1 MSDFQGA
8 SVLVTGGSR
17 GIGREIALRFADEG
31 AARVAIGY
39 LRNDAAA
46 KTAADE
52 LRARGAEPVL
62 VRGSVASEKV
72 AAQVADLGPL
82 NALVHSAATG
92 VIRPALETEDKH
104 WDWTLAA
111 NARALLSL
119 ARAAAPSMPEGAAIV
134 GLSSLGSFRVLEN
147 YVLVGTSKAA
157 MEAVV
162 RYLGVELAARGI
174 RVNAV
179 SAGVVET
186 EALEFFPNKEEML
199 RAARDRTP
207 AGRMVEPADVADAV
221 LFLCGPRSKMVCGH
235 TLIVDGGFSLP
246 A

>member
-1 MSDFQGA
+1 VSEFGGA

-17 GIGREIALRFADEG
+17 GIGRELALRFADEG

-39 LRNDAAA
+39 FRSDS
-46 KTAADE
+46 AADAVAAE
-52 LRARGAEPVL
+52 LRTRGAEPVL
-62 VRGSVASEKV
+62 VRGNVASPKV
-72 AAQVADLGPL
+72 AEQVAALGPL
-82 NALVHSAATG
+82 DVLVHNAATG

-104 WDWTLAA
+104 WDWTLAT

-119 ARAAAPSMPEGAAIV
+119 ARAAAPQMSSGAAIV
-134 GLSSLGSFRVLEN
+134 GLSSLGSFRVLDN

-157 MEAVV
+157 LESVV
-162 RYLGVELAARGI
+162 RYLGVELAPRGI

-199 RAARDRTP
+199 EAARGRTP

-221 LFLCGPRSKMVCGH
+221 LFLASVRAKMIVGQ

>member
-1 MSDFQGA
+1 MSEFGGA

-17 GIGREIALRFADEG
+17 GIGRELALRFADEG

-39 LRNDAAA
+39 FRSDSAAEA
-46 KTAADE
+46 VAAE

-62 VRGSVASEKV
+62 VRGNIASPKV
-72 AAQVADLGPL
+72 AEQVAALGPL
-82 NALVHSAATG
+82 DVLVHNAATG

-104 WDWTLAA
+104 WDWTLAT

-119 ARAAAPSMPEGAAIV
+119 VRAAAPQMSSGAAIV
-134 GLSSLGSFRVLEN
+134 GLSSLGSFRVLDN

-157 MEAVV
+157 LESVV
-162 RYLGVELAARGI
+162 RYLGVELAPRGI

-199 RAARDRTP
+199 EAARGRTP
-207 AGRMVEPADVADAV
+207 AGRMVEPGDVADAV
-221 LFLCGPRSKMVCGH
+221 LFLASARAKMIVGQ